1 VPDPVTIVANPFS
14 GGGRAGR
21 LARRV
26 ADRLRRRGRVVDLHE
41 TRFAGDARRR
51 AAEAHGSAAIG
62 CGGGDGTVNEVVNG
76 LPETGAPPLFMIP
89 GGTANVLAKE
99 LRLPRRAESLA
110 RLVEEGRAVAWDLGR
125 ERGSG
130 RRFLLFAG
138 AGYDAHVVHAFHAAR
153 RRPAGV
159 AAGSFWNMARYVL
172 WGLKSILGCP
182 IPRIAVLLDGVPLTR
197 DAAWVHVANVASY
210 GGPLVF
216 TPRARPDDGR
226 FEVLVQHARRH
237 RDILRLFWAALL
249 ARLFGR
255 MPRMRDVTFHAARRV
270 RLESADGRPVPV
282 EVDGDPG
289 GFLPAEFEILPGAVR
304 ILAPPTGRTA
314 RSSCAASSG

>member
-1 VPDPVTIVANPFS
+1 MIIANPFS

-26 ADRLRRRGRVVDLHE
+26 AERLRRGGRPVEVHE
-41 TRFAGDARRR
+41 TRFAGDARRS
-51 AAEAHGSAAIG
+51 AASARGFAAIG
-62 CGGGDGTVNEVVNG
+62 CGGGDGTVNEVING
-76 LPETGAPPLFMIP
+76 LPESGAPPLFMIP

-99 LRLPRRAESLA
+99 LGLPRRAGALA
-110 RLVEEGRAVAWDLGR
+110 RLVEEGRAVSWDLGR

-130 RRFLLFAG
+130 RRFVLFAG
-138 AGYDAHVVHAFHAAR
+138 AGYDAHVVHVFHAAR
-153 RRPAGV
+153 RRPAGIGPG
-159 AAGSFWNMARYVL
+159 AFSNMVRYVI
-172 WGLKSILGCP
+172 WGLKSMVGYP
-182 IPRIAVLLDGVPLTR
+182 IPSIAVWLDGVPLTR
-197 DAAWVHVANVASY
+197 EAAWVHVANAASY

-226 FEVLVQHARRH
+226 FEVLVQHARRP

-255 MPRMRDVTFHAARRV
+255 MPRLRDVTFHPARRV

-304 ILAPPTGRTA
+304 ILAPRPG
-314 RSSCAASSG
+314 SD

>member
-1 VPDPVTIVANPFS
+1 MPDAVKIIANPFS

-26 ADRLRRRGRVVDLHE
+26 AERLRRRGRRVEVHE
-41 TRFAGDARRR
+41 TRFPGDARRS
-51 AAEAHGSAAIG
+51 AAESGGWAALG

-99 LRLPRRAESLA
+99 LGLPRRAQDVA

-125 ERGSG
+125 ERASG

-138 AGYDAHVVHAFHAAR
+138 AGYDAHVVHVFHAVR

-159 AAGSFWNMARYVL
+159 GTSSFWNMVRYVI
-172 WGLKSILGCP
+172 WGLKSILGYP
-182 IPRIAVLLDGVPLTR
+182 IPRIAVRLDGALLTR
-197 DAAWVHVANVASY
+197 EAAWVHVANVASY

-237 RDILRLFWAALL
+237 RDILRVFWAALL

-255 MPRMRDVTFHAARRV
+255 MPRMRDVTFHAARQV
-270 RLESADGRPVPV
+270 QLESADGRPVPV

-304 ILAPPTGRTA
+304 ILAPPRPA
-314 RSSCAASSG
+314 P